1 MGACEC
7 ENPIEF
13 GYELNSSEK
22 DKDTDNNDKEKKEY
36 FSKLNYEKNKY
47 KYLNNQNLNLDYQK
61 FKKND
66 EIMNKERNEIEIHN
80 EENYDIY
87 DIVEPKKIQEDDKE
101 GVNALKFRIES
112 KDEQINNNKE
122 NTDSNFYFTTT
133 SERPKD
139 EFSEYIFD
147 NINQIRENPQSFI
160 KVIEQAKK
168 NIILDKRG
176 IYIYKSAV
184 KVALSRGLPAFDETI
199 DFLKKLKPM
208 PKLIFS
214 NDLLIDVPINEE
226 QLKDK
231 KYMNEQINAKV
242 QNGIPIKSFWRDI
255 IKDHQTC
262 LISMIVDDNGANS
275 GKKRND
281 ILDPNMQCI
290 GIVSKKIGKNFAS
303 YITLC

>member
-13 GYELNSSEK
+13 GYELNASEK

-36 FSKLNYEKNKY
+36 FSKLNYKKNNY
-47 KYLNNQNLNLDYQK
+47 KYIANQNLNLNYQK
-61 FKKND
+61 FKEN
-66 EIMNKERNEIEIHN
+66 NEIINIDKN
-80 EENYDIY
+80 ENEMDNRNNYDIY
-87 DIVEPKKIQEDDKE
+87 DIVEPKKISEENKE
-101 GVNALKFRIES
+101 GVNALKFHIES
-112 KDEQINNNKE
+112 KNEKINNTE
-122 NTDSNFYFTTT
+122 NTNSNFYFTTT

-160 KVIEQAKK
+160 KVIEQAKR

-176 IYIYKSAV
+176 IYIYKSIV

-231 KYMNEQINAKV
+231 KYMNEQINSKV

-255 IKDHQTC
+255 IKDCKTC
-262 LISMIVDDNGANS
+262 LILMIVDDTGVNS

-290 GIVSKKIGKNFAS
+290 GIVSKKIGKSFAS

>member
-13 GYELNSSEK
+13 GYELNASEK

-36 FSKLNYEKNKY
+36 FSKLNYKKNNY
-47 KYLNNQNLNLDYQK
+47 KYIANQNLNLNYQK
-61 FKKND
+61 FKEN
-66 EIMNKERNEIEIHN
+66 NEIINIDKN
-80 EENYDIY
+80 ENEMDNRNNYDIY
-87 DIVEPKKIQEDDKE
+87 DIVEPKKISEENKE
-101 GVNALKFRIES
+101 GVNALKFHIES
-112 KDEQINNNKE
+112 KNEKINNTE
-122 NTDSNFYFTTT
+122 NTNSNFYFTTT

-160 KVIEQAKK
+160 KVIEQAKR

-176 IYIYKSAV
+176 IYIYKSIV

-199 DFLKKLKPM
+199 DFLKKLNPM

-214 NDLLIDVPINEE
+214 NDLLIDAPINEE

-231 KYMNEQINAKV
+231 KYMNEQINSKV

-255 IKDHQTC
+255 IKDCKTC
-262 LISMIVDDNGANS
+262 LILMIVDDTGVNS

-290 GIVSKKIGKNFAS
+290 GIVSKKIGKSFAS

>member
-47 KYLNNQNLNLDYQK
+47 KYLNNQNLNLNYQK

-66 EIMNKERNEIEIHN
+66 EIMNKERKEIEINN

-133 SERPKD
+133 
-139 EFSEYIFD
+139 
-147 NINQIRENPQSFI
+147 
-160 KVIEQAKK
+160 
-168 NIILDKRG
+168 
-176 IYIYKSAV
+176 
-184 KVALSRGLPAFDETI
+184 
-199 DFLKKLKPM
+199 
-208 PKLIFS
+208 
-214 NDLLIDVPINEE
+214 
-226 QLKDK
+226 
-231 KYMNEQINAKV
+231 
-242 QNGIPIKSFWRDI
+242 
-255 IKDHQTC
+255 
-262 LISMIVDDNGANS
+262 
-275 GKKRND
+275 
-281 ILDPNMQCI
+281 
-290 GIVSKKIGKNFAS
+290 
-303 YITLC
+303 

>member
-47 KYLNNQNLNLDYQK
+47 KYLNNQNLNLNYQK

-66 EIMNKERNEIEIHN
+66 EIMNKERKEIEINN

-168 NIILDKRG
+168 I
-176 IYIYKSAV
+176 
-184 KVALSRGLPAFDETI
+184 
-199 DFLKKLKPM
+199 
-208 PKLIFS
+208 
-214 NDLLIDVPINEE
+214 
-226 QLKDK
+226 
-231 KYMNEQINAKV
+231 
-242 QNGIPIKSFWRDI
+242 
-255 IKDHQTC
+255 
-262 LISMIVDDNGANS
+262 
-275 GKKRND
+275 
-281 ILDPNMQCI
+281 
-290 GIVSKKIGKNFAS
+290 
-303 YITLC
+303 